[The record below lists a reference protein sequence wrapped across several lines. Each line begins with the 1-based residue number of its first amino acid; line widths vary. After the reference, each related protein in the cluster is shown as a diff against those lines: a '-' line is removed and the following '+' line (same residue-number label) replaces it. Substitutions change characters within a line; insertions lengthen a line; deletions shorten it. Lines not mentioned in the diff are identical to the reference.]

1 MNHRLR
7 TAAALLA
14 LMVLPAIAHAELRRV
29 DLHVLGMD

>member
-1 MNHRLR
+1 MNRIVR

-14 LMVLPAIAHAELRRV
+14 LMMLPSIAHAELRRV